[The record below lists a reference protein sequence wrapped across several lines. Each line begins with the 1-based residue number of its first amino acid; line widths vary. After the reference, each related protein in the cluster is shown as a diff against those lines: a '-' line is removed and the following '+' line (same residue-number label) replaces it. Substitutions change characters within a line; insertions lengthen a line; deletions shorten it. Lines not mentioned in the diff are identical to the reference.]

1 MCHPVIVL
9 YSHRFSQNMRDV
21 GHVVYDMHA
30 EVKSGD
36 KGLGKLMGQVKGHL
50 GAQGFFTKRADSR
63 LR

>member
-1 MCHPVIVL
+1 
-9 YSHRFSQNMRDV
+9 MRDV